1 MPNKRKTKAAPSRKV
16 GKSTPKAVRSGRNKT
31 PAKPRTY
38 NRLWHL
44 DADGRRYHGA
54 RRWESEAIETFV
66 ELASKVDFLYPPD
79 WSDAAL
85 VAFRVANLE
94 IPFALIRTDKP
105 TLLRLILHIRSPQ
118 EAATLQRRLGIYC
131 RAGKSPDERNQA
143 ELTIRTPHRLGTYPF
158 RVFFEEYVDKFRKML
173 GLPPGPSREER
184 LLPL

>member
-1 MPNKRKTKAAPSRKV
+1 MPNKSKTKAAKS
-16 GKSTPKAVRSGRNKT
+16 GKTSKPTTKAAPGRAKA

-54 RRWESEAIETFV
+54 RRWESSAIETFV

-79 WSDAAL
+79 WSDPAF
-85 VAFRVANLE
+85 VTFRVANLE
-94 IPFALIRTDKP
+94 VPFAKIRTDKP

-118 EAATLQRRLGIYC
+118 EVANIQRRLGIFC
-131 RAGKSPDERNQA
+131 RAGKSLDGRNQA
-143 ELTIRTPHRLGTYPF
+143 ELTIRTPHRLGTF
-158 RVFFEEYVDKFRKML
+158 VFGLFFAEYVEKFRKLL
-173 GLPPGPSREER
+173 GLPPGPSREEL